1 MKKILGLM
9 LVLSF
14 ALCACGLTKEKLG
27 LKRNTP
33 DASQVEVR
41 QPLDLPPDFSN
52 LPD

>member
-9 LVLSF
+9 LALSF
-14 ALCACGLTKEKLG
+14 VLCACGLTKEKLG
-27 LKRNTP
+27 LKRDTP
-33 DASQVEVR
+33 DASKVEVR

>member
-1 MKKILGLM
+1 MKKLLGLM

-27 LKRNTP
+27 LKRNVP
-33 DASQVEVR
+33 DASQVEAR
-41 QPLDLPPDFSN
+41 QPLDLPPDFST